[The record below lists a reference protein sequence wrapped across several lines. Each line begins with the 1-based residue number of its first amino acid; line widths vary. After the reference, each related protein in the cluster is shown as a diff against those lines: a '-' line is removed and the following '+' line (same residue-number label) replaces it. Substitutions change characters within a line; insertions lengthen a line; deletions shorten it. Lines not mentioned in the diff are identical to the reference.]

1 MGYEFFAQF
10 TRAIM
15 RRHTTLKGTLMNL
28 KPSTL
33 ACIAL
38 GSMATSVVLSFAIV
52 KGMEAYYGPEFKEA
66 CEMIKNP
73 PKVH

>member
-1 MGYEFFAQF
+1 
-10 TRAIM
+10 
-15 RRHTTLKGTLMNL
+15 MNL